1 MIGFLRFLLRS
12 AVLTVILNWFI
23 RRPKP
28 GPPEVNRFNFRHQ
41 TRQMGV
47 TLTDFLRRRMSR

>member
-1 MIGFLRFLLRS
+1 MGWLRFLFRS
-12 AVLTVILNWFI
+12 AIATLILNWII
-23 RRPKP
+23 RRPKA
-28 GPPEVNRFNFRHQ
+28 GPADVNRFNFRHQ